1 MGNDYGRK
9 GALSPTDTSE
19 TELYACPASTEL
31 LGGVLNITNRT
42 SNTVTYRIAHTDAS
56 GAAADEDWSGGYDTE
71 IFGNDVHQIAG
82 ITMGPGETIR
92 VRTDTPNSLSFV
104 LTGME
109 KS

>member
-1 MGNDYGRK
+1 MSNSYGRK
-9 GALSPTDTSE
+9 GALSPSDTNE
-19 TELYACPASTEL
+19 AELYLCPSSTEL

-42 SNTVTYRIAHTDAS
+42 SSLSTYRVAHTDAS
-56 GAAADEDWSGGYDTE
+56 GAATDEDWSGGYDTE